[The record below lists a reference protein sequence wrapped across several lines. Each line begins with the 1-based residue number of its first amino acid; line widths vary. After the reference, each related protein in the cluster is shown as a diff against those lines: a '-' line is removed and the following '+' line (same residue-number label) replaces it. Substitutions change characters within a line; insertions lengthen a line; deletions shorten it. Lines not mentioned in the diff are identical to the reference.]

1 MTDDGEVTNV
11 CRTCSSH
18 ILLPSRYQH
27 ARKWLRAQAEMLRD
41 AESMGNSWNDYVRQ
55 DDSRLN
61 NWARSRLGNARTI
74 WLDTAQPESVTR
86 IMKTSYAAVLLV
98 FTLFS
103 VPSAM
108 AQGGL
113 TPPSAPGPIFRTLQQ
128 VEPRIPIDTVP
139 SNTFAAHFISQPGAY
154 YLTTNLNLN
163 GDREGIRVS
172 AQNVT
177 IDLNGFTIFGHSNNV
192 GIYGGSSSVR
202 NIRIHN
208 GVLSRWASGIDFGAF
223 NSISNVIVED
233 IRIEGGVTGATNRP
247 GISVNAAGVVR
258 RCTVF
263 GNVGPGTAAIDASA
277 SGSVIEHCSVFNA
290 ETGIRLVGQGRVEN
304 CWVQNAASIGISAT
318 RPSTIRNNHLLN
330 CGTGISVISNSWVAE
345 NLVDTATVDGI
356 RMTAS
361 NNRIERNTV
370 QNSASGYRMGNVATT
385 NFVIQNISQRN
396 VGAFTFVG
404 GSIIGGPI
412 VTVSSNVTVS
422 SPWVNFS
429 IP

>member
-1 MTDDGEVTNV
+1 MAMAWKRISEPPEMAPRASRNV
-11 CRTCSSH
+11 ST
-18 ILLPSRYQH
+18 ILVDIL
-27 ARKWLRAQAEMLRD
+27 
-41 AESMGNSWNDYVRQ
+41 
-55 DDSRLN
+55 
-61 NWARSRLGNARTI
+61 ARSGLGNTGVF
-74 WLDTAQPESVTR
+74 WLDASQPESVTL
-86 IMKTSYAAVLLV
+86 IMKISYAAAVLV
-98 FTLFS
+98 FTFFS
-103 VPSAM
+103 ASRAL

-113 TPPSAPGPIFRTLQQ
+113 IPPGAPGPIFKTLQQ
-128 VEPRIPIDTVP
+128 VEPRIPIETVP
-139 SNTFAAHFISQPGAY
+139 SNILAAHFINQPGAY

-192 GIYGGSSSVR
+192 GIYGGSSIVR
-202 NIRIHN
+202 NVRIHN
-208 GVLSRWASGIDFGAF
+208 GVLSRWASAIDLGAF
-223 NSISNVIVED
+223 SSISNVIVED

-258 RCTVF
+258 RCMVF
-263 GNVGPGTAAIDASA
+263 GNAGPGTAGIDASA
-277 SGSVIEHCSVFNA
+277 GGSVIEHCSVFNA
-290 ETGIRLVGQGRVEN
+290 EVGIRLVAQGRVEN
-304 CWVQNAASIGISAT
+304 CWVQNAASTGISAS
-318 RPSTIRNNHLLN
+318 RASTIRNNHILN
-330 CGTGISVISNSWVAE
+330 CGTGISVTSNSWVAE
-345 NLVDTATVDGI
+345 NLVDTTTVDGI

-404 GSIIGGPI
+404 GSIISGPI
-412 VTVSSNVTVS
+412 VTVSSNITVT

-429 IP
+429 FP